1 MFKQLRIKNFKSL
14 ADTGNLEMKPLT
26 ILVGPNSSGK
36 SALFKALLA
45 LKQTAE
51 SRDLQSPLVV
61 NGDYVKL
68 GSYRDFI
75 YGHDLRRM
83 FCIEARLGGD
93 SPFTATLREELS
105 TFYKTPQYKNQT
117 SQKTL
122 PSSSESIG
130 FEVGFQYNKGNQQVQ
145 VKTVAATD
153 GSLNLLRATRDRRG
167 IYEVKT
173 PLSKGDFELNKFYL
187 LKPDVSS
194 FHSDQGKSEL
204 EGMMSAFLA
213 ETLLISPFGDF
224 VQGLLSSIRYL
235 GPLRAAPERFY
246 IAGGETPQDVGLAG
260 ERAVDVLRMQ
270 SLLVGSE
277 SKELMSRVGEW
288 LKRFGFSL
296 EVKFSKASSS
306 VYEVLFVDPNTNIPI
321 NIADVGFGASQV
333 LPVIVQGFY
342 SPPGSTFLIE
352 QPEIHLHPKAQAT
365 LGDLLVDLS
374 KQDKQDKQA
383 IVETHSEHIINRVQL
398 RIADETIDR
407 SDVAIYYFES
417 TEQGTQ
423 IREVSLTEYGQY
435 VNETLPEGFFDSDFI
450 ESYHLSKAIIARK
463 KREKESAKVG

>member
-26 ILVGPNSSGK
+26 ILVGHNSSGK

-68 GSYRDFI
+68 GSYGDFI
-75 YGHDLRRM
+75 YGHEPSRV
-83 FCIEARLGGD
+83 FSIEAHLSGEPSPERLVQHLLGE
-93 SPFTATLREELS
+93 S
-105 TFYKTPQYKNQT
+105 YKNSDTQ
-117 SQKTL
+117 
-122 PSSSESIG
+122 SSTENIG
-130 FEVGFQYNKGNQQVQ
+130 MGVEFQYNRRAQQIQ
-145 VKTVAATD
+145 VKTITVT
-153 GSLNLLRATRDRRG
+153 GRSLDLLRVTRNRKG
-167 IYEVKT
+167 VYKANT
-173 PLSKGDFELNKFYL
+173 PLSSGNVTLYKFYSLIPEELPGPESLSKPPKESKRPLEHSWL
-187 LKPDVSS
+187 LTT
-194 FHSDQGKSEL
+194 FG
-204 EGMMSAFLA
+204 G
-213 ETLLISPFGDF
+213 LIYRS
-224 VQGLLSSIRYL
+224 LSSIRYL
-235 GPLRAAPERFY
+235 GPLRAAPERYY

-260 ERAVDVLRMQ
+260 ERAVAVLWMHRQ
-270 SLLVGSE
+270 LIESSAE
-277 SKELMSRVGEW
+277 SKELVAQVKEW
-288 LKRFGFSL
+288 VKRFGFSL
-296 EVKFSKASSS
+296 EVRFSQASPT
-306 VYEVLFVDPNTNIPI
+306 VYEVQFVDPHTEIPV

-333 LPVIVQGFY
+333 LPVIVEGFY
-342 SPPGSTFLIE
+342 SPPSSTFLIE

-365 LGDLLVDLS
+365 LGDLLVDIS
-374 KQDKQDKQA
+374 KQDRQV

-423 IREVSLTEYGQY
+423 IREVDLTEYGQY
-435 VNETLPEGFFDSDFI
+435 VNETLPKDFFDEGYL

-463 KREKESAKVG
+463 KKEKESAKVE

>member
-14 ADTGNLEMKPLT
+14 ADTGDLAIKPLT
-26 ILVGPNSSGK
+26 ILVGHNSSGK

-51 SRDLQSPLVV
+51 SRDRRSPLVV

-68 GSYRDFI
+68 GTYRDFI
-75 YGHDLRRM
+75 YGHELGRV
-83 FCIEARLGGD
+83 FSIEAGLSVDSQFGGVLQ
-93 SPFTATLREELS
+93 SASKRAN
-105 TFYKTPQYKNQT
+105 KTPKMPSLSDDVSLGVEFNYNQ
-117 SQKTL
+117 
-122 PSSSESIG
+122 EA
-130 FEVGFQYNKGNQQVQ
+130 QQIQ
-145 VKTVAATD
+145 VRTVSAAQ
-153 GSLNLLRATRDRRG
+153 GRLELFRATRYHKG
-167 IYEVKT
+167 TYKIET
-173 PLSKGDFELNKFYL
+173 PFSTPIGDTTLNKFYL
-187 LKPDVSS
+187 FRPDRLPDLKRINFENLSKAE
-194 FHSDQGKSEL
+194 SDEIVR
-204 EGMMSAFLA
+204 AFVA
-213 ETLLISPFGDF
+213 NDF
-224 VQGLLSSIRYL
+224 LLSPVGDLVQWSLNHTFYL
-235 GPLRAAPERFY
+235 GPSRASPERYY

-270 SLLVGSE
+270 SLLAESE
-277 SKELMSRVGEW
+277 AKELVEGIGEW
-288 LKRFGFSL
+288 VKRFGFSL
-296 EVKFSKASSS
+296 EVGFSQASPT
-306 VYEVLFVDPNTNIPI
+306 VYEVQFVDPHTEIPV

-374 KQDKQDKQA
+374 KNHRQV

-407 SDVAIYYFES
+407 SNVAIYYFES

-423 IREVSLTEYGQY
+423 IREVGLTEYGQY
-435 VNETLPEGFFDSDFI
+435 VNETLPKDFFDENYTETYSLTKVILD
-450 ESYHLSKAIIARK
+450 RK